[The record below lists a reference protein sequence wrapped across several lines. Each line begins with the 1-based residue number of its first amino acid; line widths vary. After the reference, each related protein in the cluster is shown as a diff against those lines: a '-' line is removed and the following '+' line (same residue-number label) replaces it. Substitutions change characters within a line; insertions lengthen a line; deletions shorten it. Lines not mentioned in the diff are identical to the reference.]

1 MNAEQNHRFHDP
13 PPFFPRTTHFICID
27 LLRMRVEQPFSSL
40 LGRFNPFSLSTRNR
54 QTRITL
60 VTIDFLIFDSCPSSG
75 VLFHVMSFT
84 CSNKLEHWKFM
95 YHQTLWKDCISGF
108 FSTNWRSSKKFK
120 SLCFFLSFFIIWK
133 TTWID
138 LKIRSR
144 IDYEDWLR
152 ENEDFSDANGYNILD
167 PKKALQCT
175 VFQWDNPRDKPME
188 LSFLV
193 LGV

>member
-84 CSNKLEHWKFM
+84 CFNELEH
-95 YHQTLWKDCISGF
+95 
-108 FSTNWRSSKKFK
+108 
-120 SLCFFLSFFIIWK
+120 
-133 TTWID
+133 
-138 LKIRSR
+138 
-144 IDYEDWLR
+144 
-152 ENEDFSDANGYNILD
+152 
-167 PKKALQCT
+167 
-175 VFQWDNPRDKPME
+175 
-188 LSFLV
+188 
-193 LGV
+193 